1 MLCALAHEVQN
12 VGNCTTN
19 CKFTETAR
27 RVPIIGTIK
36 YYKFITVKIIILI
49 HDSTGLHRAVHRDI
63 NLTVHLY
70 LLIVTGYQKSLSGT
84 IINSITKNSIL

>member
-1 MLCALAHEVQN
+1 LLCALAHEVQN

-36 YYKFITVKIIILI
+36 YYKFITVKIIIF
-49 HDSTGLHRAVHRDI
+49 
-63 NLTVHLY
+63 
-70 LLIVTGYQKSLSGT
+70 
-84 IINSITKNSIL
+84 